1 MEGQAIQVAG
11 GVPGVLPA
19 PWASLRGRLGR
30 LWTLLVGQIVDDDIL
45 GAGEP
50 AAAGRVV
57 APPSREIDGAVLR
70 RAQRGD
76 HGAFHEIVDHY
87 EGRLRV
93 LAYHLLRDADLMN
106 DALQDTFVKA
116 WGGLPEFRGEAALGT
131 WLHQVCYRI
140 CLDYLRR
147 QKVRPA
153 GEQLADDLADPT
165 DDVGG
170 LALRDQVSAALGRL
184 PVEQRA
190 VLLLVDREGYDYG
203 TVAEALEVP
212 VGTVASRLSLAR
224 AAMRRAL
231 RPETPVRRC
240 SHDRAPRRP
249 ARPAALRAP
258 AGERGRAAAEAGLPR
273 RARGPAPEP
282 RRRPRSRPSRRA
294 AGASGPSACSPPR
307 PSPRRRR
314 SSPSPSSRR
323 CAAATPPPPATSSPP

>member
-1 MEGQAIQVAG
+1 LVGRIVRDDRTESSEQQVAEDG
-11 GVPGVLPA
+11 GETG
-19 PWASLRGRLGR
+19 RG
-30 LWTLLVGQIVDDDIL
+30 D
-45 GAGEP
+45 
-50 AAAGRVV
+50 
-57 APPSREIDGAVLR
+57 EIDGAVLR

-93 LAYHLLRDADLMN
+93 LAFHLLRDADLMN

-116 WGGLPEFRGEAALGT
+116 WSGLPGFRGDAALGT

-153 GEQLADDLADPT
+153 GEELPDELADPA
-165 DDVGG
+165 DDVGS
-170 LALRDQVSAALGRL
+170 LALRDQVNAALGHL

-231 RPETPVRRC
+231 RPEP
-240 SHDRAPRRP
+240 
-249 ARPAALRAP
+249 
-258 AGERGRAAAEAGLPR
+258 
-273 RARGPAPEP
+273 PEEVQ
-282 RRRPRSRPSRRA
+282 R
-294 AGASGPSACSPPR
+294 
-307 PSPRRRR
+307 
-314 SSPSPSSRR
+314 
-323 CAAATPPPPATSSPP
+323 

>member
-11 GVPGVLPA
+11 GVLRIPPA
-19 PWASLRGRLGR
+19 PWVPLQRRLGR

-45 GAGEP
+45 DASA

-116 WGGLPEFRGEAALGT
+116 WGGLPAFRGDAVLGT
-131 WLHQVCYRI
+131 WLHQICYRI

-153 GEQLADDLADPT
+153 GVELDDDLADPT
-165 DDVGG
+165 DDVDG
-170 LALRDQVSAALGRL
+170 LTLRDQVSAALGRL

-231 RPETPVRRC
+231 RPET
-240 SHDRAPRRP
+240 
-249 ARPAALRAP
+249 L
-258 AGERGRAAAEAGLPR
+258 GEEVQ
-273 RARGPAPEP
+273 
-282 RRRPRSRPSRRA
+282 S
-294 AGASGPSACSPPR
+294 
-307 PSPRRRR
+307 
-314 SSPSPSSRR
+314 
-323 CAAATPPPPATSSPP
+323 

>member
-1 MEGQAIQVAG
+1 MEGQAIGAIAGARGVQWAPRASAPGRLSAVWRALVGRIVGDDRTESSEQGVAG
-11 GVPGVLPA
+11 DGA
-19 PWASLRGRLGR
+19 ETGR
-30 LWTLLVGQIVDDDIL
+30 
-45 GAGEP
+45 A
-50 AAAGRVV
+50 
-57 APPSREIDGAVLR
+57 REIDGAVLR

-93 LAYHLLRDADLMN
+93 LAYHLLQDADQMN

-116 WGGLPEFRGEAALGT
+116 WSGLPGFRGDAALGT

-153 GEQLADDLADPT
+153 GEMLADDLADPA

-170 LALRDQVSAALGRL
+170 LALREQVSAALGRL

-231 RPETPVRRC
+231 RPE
-240 SHDRAPRRP
+240 
-249 ARPAALRAP
+249 ALEEVQR
-258 AGERGRAAAEAGLPR
+258 
-273 RARGPAPEP
+273 
-282 RRRPRSRPSRRA
+282 
-294 AGASGPSACSPPR
+294 
-307 PSPRRRR
+307 
-314 SSPSPSSRR
+314 
-323 CAAATPPPPATSSPP
+323 

>member
-11 GVPGVLPA
+11 GVPRILPA
-19 PWASLRGRLGR
+19 PWASLRGRLGQ
-30 LWTLLVGQIVDDDIL
+30 LWTLLVGQIVDEDIL
-45 GAGEP
+45 GPREPGE
-50 AAAGRVV
+50 AGRDV
-57 APPSREIDGAVLR
+57 APRSREIDGAVLR

-116 WGGLPEFRGEAALGT
+116 WGGLPDFRGEAALGT

-140 CLDYLRR
+140 CLDYRRR

-153 GEQLADDLADPT
+153 GEELADDLADPT

-224 AAMRRAL
+224 ATMRRAL
-231 RPETPVRRC
+231 RPETE
-240 SHDRAPRRP
+240 SGE
-249 ARPAALRAP
+249 AL
-258 AGERGRAAAEAGLPR
+258 
-273 RARGPAPEP
+273 
-282 RRRPRSRPSRRA
+282 S
-294 AGASGPSACSPPR
+294 
-307 PSPRRRR
+307 
-314 SSPSPSSRR
+314 
-323 CAAATPPPPATSSPP
+323 

>member
-1 MEGQAIQVAG
+1 MEGQAIGAIAGARGVQWAPRASAPGRLSAVWRALVGRIVGDDRTESSEQGVAG
-11 GVPGVLPA
+11 DGA
-19 PWASLRGRLGR
+19 ETGR
-30 LWTLLVGQIVDDDIL
+30 
-45 GAGEP
+45 A
-50 AAAGRVV
+50 
-57 APPSREIDGAVLR
+57 REIDGAVLR

-93 LAYHLLRDADLMN
+93 LAYHLLQDADQMN

-116 WGGLPEFRGEAALGT
+116 WSGLPGFRGDAALGT

-153 GEQLADDLADPT
+153 GEELADELADPA

-170 LALRDQVSAALGRL
+170 LALREQVSAALGRL

-231 RPETPVRRC
+231 RPE
-240 SHDRAPRRP
+240 
-249 ARPAALRAP
+249 ALEEVQR
-258 AGERGRAAAEAGLPR
+258 
-273 RARGPAPEP
+273 
-282 RRRPRSRPSRRA
+282 
-294 AGASGPSACSPPR
+294 
-307 PSPRRRR
+307 
-314 SSPSPSSRR
+314 
-323 CAAATPPPPATSSPP
+323 

>member
-1 MEGQAIQVAG
+1 MGATRAG
-11 GVPGVLPA
+11 GGSGS
-19 PWASLRGRLGR
+19 SL
-30 LWTLLVGQIVDDDIL
+30 
-45 GAGEP
+45 
-50 AAAGRVV
+50 
-57 APPSREIDGAVLR
+57 PPSREIDGAVLR

-153 GEQLADDLADPT
+153 GEELADDLADPT

-184 PVEQRA
+184 P
-190 VLLLVDREGYDYG
+190 
-203 TVAEALEVP
+203 
-212 VGTVASRLSLAR
+212 
-224 AAMRRAL
+224 
-231 RPETPVRRC
+231 
-240 SHDRAPRRP
+240 
-249 ARPAALRAP
+249 
-258 AGERGRAAAEAGLPR
+258 GRAARRPPARRPRGLRLRHGR
-273 RARGPAPEP
+273 RGARGPGRDRGVAPLA
-282 RRRPRSRPSRRA
+282 RSRGHAPCAPTRDAGRGGAAMTAPTTTSATRVLSALLRANVDAPPLRPGFHDELEARLQSATA
-294 AGASGPSACSPPR
+294 AGAAVTTVPA
-307 PSPRRRR
+307 RRRR
-314 SSPSPSSRR
+314 VRPLRLL
-323 CAAATPPPPATSSPP
+323 AAASVAAAAAIFAFAVLPALRGGDTATAGDVLAAMTAASGGAQTVRLHMVSTIAVTGQGPMRRRTAPPTRRISP

>member
-1 MEGQAIQVAG
+1 MEGQAIGVAG
-11 GVPGVLPA
+11 AVPGELTA
-19 PWASLRGRLGR
+19 PWAWLRSRLGR

-45 GAGEP
+45 GTGEP
-50 AAAGRVV
+50 AAGPVV

-170 LALRDQVSAALGRL
+170 LALRESGERRTRPAPG
-184 PVEQRA
+184 
-190 VLLLVDREGYDYG
+190 
-203 TVAEALEVP
+203 
-212 VGTVASRLSLAR
+212 R
-224 AAMRRAL
+224 AA
-231 RPETPVRRC
+231 
-240 SHDRAPRRP
+240 RRP
-249 ARPAALRAP
+249 APGRPRGLRLRN
-258 AGERGRAAAEAGLPR
+258 GRRG
-273 RARGPAPEP
+273 ARGPGRDRGLAPLAGP
-282 RRRPRSRPSRRA
+282 RGHAP
-294 AGASGPSACSPPR
+294 C
-307 PSPRRRR
+307 
-314 SSPSPSSRR
+314 
-323 CAAATPPPPATSSPP
+323 TPTRDAE

>member
-1 MEGQAIQVAG
+1 MGDVLAG
-11 GVPGVLPA
+11 PTA
-19 PWASLRGRLGR
+19 PWEALRDRLRR
-30 LWTLLVGQIVDDDIL
+30 LWQLLVGQIVDDDI
-45 GAGEP
+45 ASAREP
-50 AAAGRVV
+50 AADPAEE
-57 APPSREIDGAVLR
+57 PSSHEIDGAVLR

-93 LAYHLLRDADLMN
+93 LAFHLLRDADQMN

-131 WLHQVCYRI
+131 WLHRVCYRV

-153 GEQLADDLADPT
+153 GEELPDDLADPI

-170 LALRDQVSAALGRL
+170 IALRDQVHAALGRL

-203 TVAEALEVP
+203 TVAEALDVP

-231 RPETPVRRC
+231 RPETP
-240 SHDRAPRRP
+240 
-249 ARPAALRAP
+249 
-258 AGERGRAAAEAGLPR
+258 GEEVQP
-273 RARGPAPEP
+273 
-282 RRRPRSRPSRRA
+282 
-294 AGASGPSACSPPR
+294 
-307 PSPRRRR
+307 
-314 SSPSPSSRR
+314 
-323 CAAATPPPPATSSPP
+323 

>member
-1 MEGQAIQVAG
+1 MEGQAIGAIAGVGSVPWAPRGSAPGRLSAVWRALVGRIVGDDRTESSGQAVAG
-11 GVPGVLPA
+11 VGEET
-19 PWASLRGRLGR
+19 GR
-30 LWTLLVGQIVDDDIL
+30 
-45 GAGEP
+45 A
-50 AAAGRVV
+50 
-57 APPSREIDGAVLR
+57 REIDGTVLR

-93 LAYHLLRDADLMN
+93 LAYHLLRDADQMN

-116 WGGLPEFRGEAALGT
+116 WSGLPGFRGDAALGT

-153 GEQLADDLADPT
+153 GEEIADDLADPA
-165 DDVGG
+165 DDLGD
-170 LALRDQVSAALGRL
+170 LALREQVSAALGRL

-231 RPETPVRRC
+231 RPEMREEV
-240 SHDRAPRRP
+240 PR
-249 ARPAALRAP
+249 
-258 AGERGRAAAEAGLPR
+258 
-273 RARGPAPEP
+273 
-282 RRRPRSRPSRRA
+282 
-294 AGASGPSACSPPR
+294 
-307 PSPRRRR
+307 
-314 SSPSPSSRR
+314 
-323 CAAATPPPPATSSPP
+323 